1 MRRGASGLCGVLAID
16 KPKGI
21 TSHDVVN
28 AVRRVTGERR
38 VGHAGTLDPM
48 AEGLMLVCVG
58 AATRLSAYLTGHDK
72 RYTARIVFGA
82 ATDTDDA
89 EGRITTAYTKTAPGE
104 GLAGLASV
112 EPQQLL
118 DGITGPTMQL
128 PPAYSAIKKNGVT
141 AYKAAREGRELE
153 LEPRQV
159 TVYGARFLGAGFE
172 EVDLDDGQGGRFA
185 ATLPYWDVDL
195 EVSKGT
201 YIRSIARDLGQSLGC
216 GAHLSALRR
225 TEVGGT
231 GLERAVSLEELAAA
245 AAAGRELPW
254 EDPVAL
260 LGVRSVCELT
270 EPELKDVSNGRP
282 LRRELPVGLTAC
294 VSEGRLMALYERE
307 GGEGPARPELV
318 IPGGVC
324 GVRGSG
330 AALSAL
336 RLWNP
341 CEPATEPLGPRVLV
355 IGVFDGLHNG
365 HRSLLDAALAD
376 AAERG
381 VPACVLTFEKD
392 PDEFFGREA
401 SSFKLMGD
409 AKRLQLLRSYN
420 PGAIAEVVAMRA
432 SRECFGVEPPAFLE
446 SLGRL
451 CQVQSIHVGCDF
463 RFGSRA
469 AGTVD
474 DISRWCA
481 ANGAQCCPQELLR
494 ADGGVVSATRIRQL
508 LEQGDVD
515 AAARLGGRCL
525 LSGTVVHGRGEG
537 TGMGFATANVE
548 PAGDVMMPREGVYG
562 GFCYV
567 AGACYAAAV
576 NVGVARSF
584 DAATAPVEAHLL
596 DYRGDLY
603 GKTVELELVH
613 WMRPQL
619 KFESQEELISTV
631 MGNIQW
637 VRDNLAPLAA
647 SRREGS

>member
-1 MRRGASGLCGVLAID
+1 MKRGASGLCGVLAID

-58 AATRLSAYLTGHDK
+58 AATRLSARLTGHDK

-89 EGRITTAYTKTAPGE
+89 EGRITTAYTKAAPGE
-104 GLAGLASV
+104 GLAGLASI
-112 EPQQLL
+112 EPQELL

-153 LEPRQV
+153 LEPREV
-159 TVYGARFLGAGFE
+159 TIYAARFLGAGFE
-172 EVDLDDGQGGRFA
+172 GVELDDGQGGRFC

-201 YIRSIARDLGQSLGC
+201 YIRSIARDLGQALGC

-225 TEVGGT
+225 TEVGGM
-231 GLERAVSLEELAAA
+231 GLQGAVSLEGLAAA
-245 AAAGRELPW
+245 AAAGEELPW

-260 LGVRSVCELT
+260 LGACNVRELNAA
-270 EPELKDVSNGRP
+270 ELEDVSNGRT
-282 LRRELPVGLTAC
+282 LRGEHPEGLTAC
-294 VSEGRLMALYERE
+294 TSNGRLMALYEQC
-307 GGEGPARPELV
+307 GAAARPELV

-324 GVRGSG
+324 GVRPREQ
-330 AALSAL
+330 LSAL
-336 RLWNP
+336 RLWDP
-341 CEPATEPLGPRVLV
+341 CHPEQEPLGPRVLA
-355 IGVFDGLHNG
+355 IGVFDGLHSG

-381 VPACVLTFEKD
+381 VPASVLTFETD

-401 SSFKLMGD
+401 RSFKLMGN
-409 AKRLQLLRSYN
+409 AERLRALRAYS
-420 PGAIAEVVAMRA
+420 PAGIAEVVAMRVSA
-432 SRECFGVEPPAFLE
+432 ESLAVEPHDFLE
-446 SLGRL
+446 RLGAL
-451 CQVQSIHVGCDF
+451 CQVQGIHVGCDF
-463 RFGSRA
+463 RFGSGA
-469 AGTVD
+469 AGTVA
-474 DISRWCA
+474 DIARWCA
-481 ANGAQCCPQELLR
+481 ERGAGCCPQELLC
-494 ADGGVVSATRIRQL
+494 AEGGVVSATRIRQL
-508 LEQGDVD
+508 LAEGDVD
-515 AAARLGGRCL
+515 AVARLGGACRF
-525 LSGTVVHGRGEG
+525 SGTVVHGRGEG
-537 TGMGFATANVE
+537 SGMGFATANVE

-562 GFCYV
+562 GFCTV

-584 DAATAPVEAHLL
+584 ESATAPVEAHLL
-596 DYRGDLY
+596 DYHGDLY
-603 GKTVELELVH
+603 GKSVQLELVH
-613 WMRPQL
+613 WMRPQI

-637 VRDNLAPLAA
+637 VRDNLVPLAA

>member
-89 EGRITTAYTKTAPGE
+89 EGRVTTAYTKTAPGE
-104 GLAGLASV
+104 GLAGLATI
-112 EPQQLL
+112 EPQELL

-141 AYKAAREGRELE
+141 AYKAAREGKELE
-153 LEPRQV
+153 LEPREV
-159 TVYGARFLGAGFE
+159 TVYAARFLGAGFE
-172 EVDLDDGQGGRFA
+172 EVDLDDGQGGRFC

-225 TEVGGT
+225 TEVGGM
-231 GLERAVSLEELAAA
+231 GLQGAVSLEELGAA
-245 AAAGRELPW
+245 AAAGEELPW

-260 LGVRSVCELT
+260 LGIREVRELT
-270 EPELKDVSNGRP
+270 EDELADDANGRVLKGERP
-282 LRRELPVGLTAC
+282 EGLTAC
-294 VSEGRLMALYERE
+294 TSGGRLMALYRQ
-307 GGEGPARPELV
+307 GAGVARPELV

-324 GVRGSG
+324 GVRPRED
-330 AALSAL
+330 LSAL
-336 RLWNP
+336 RLWDP
-341 CEPATEPLGPRVLV
+341 RQPAQESLGPRVLAV
-355 IGVFDGLHNG
+355 GVFDGLHNG
-365 HRSLLDAALAD
+365 HRSLLDAALED
-376 AAERG
+376 AAQLG
-381 VPACVLTFEKD
+381 VPVSVLTFQTD
-392 PDEFFGREA
+392 PDEFFGREP
-401 SSFKLMGD
+401 SSFKLMGN
-409 AKRLQLLRSYN
+409 AERLHALRAYN
-420 PGAIAEVVAMRA
+420 PARIAEVVAMSVSA
-432 SRECFGVEPPAFLE
+432 ESMAVEPRCFLE
-446 SLGRL
+446 RLGEL
-451 CQVQSIHVGCDF
+451 CQVRSIHVGCDF

-469 AGTVD
+469 AGTVA
-474 DISRWCA
+474 DISRWCSER
-481 ANGAQCCPQELLR
+481 GALCHPQELLC
-494 ADGGVVSATRIRQL
+494 AEGGVVSATRIRQL
-508 LEQGDVD
+508 LAEGDVD
-515 AAARLGGRCL
+515 AAARLGGPCRF
-525 LSGTVVHGRGEG
+525 SGTVVHGRGEG
-537 TGMGFATANVE
+537 SCMGFATANVE
-548 PAGDVMMPREGVYG
+548 PTGDVMLPREGVYG
-562 GFCYV
+562 GFCTV
-567 AGACYAAAV
+567 AGSCYAAAV

-584 DAATAPVEAHLL
+584 SAATAPVEAHLL
-596 DYRGDLY
+596 DYCGDLY
-603 GKTVELELVH
+603 GKSVQLELVH
-613 WMRPQL
+613 WMRPQVT
-619 KFESQEELISTV
+619 FESQEELISTV

>member
-1 MRRGASGLCGVLAID
+1 MKRGTSGLCGVLAID

-48 AEGLMLVCVG
+48 AQGLMLVCVG

-104 GLAGLASV
+104 GLAGLAAV

-128 PPAYSAIKKNGVT
+128 PPAFSAIKKNGVT

-159 TVYGARFLGAGFE
+159 TIYEARFLQAGFE

-195 EVSKGT
+195 KVSKGT

-216 GAHLSALRR
+216 GAHLSALNR

-231 GLERAVSLEELAAA
+231 GLERAVSLEELGEA
-245 AAAGRELPW
+245 AAAGREFPW

-260 LGVRSVCELT
+260 LGVASACELS
-270 EPELKDVSNGRP
+270 ESELKDVSNGRP
-282 LRRELPVGLTAC
+282 LKRALPQGLSAC
-294 VSEGRLMALYERE
+294 VSKGHLMALYEQ
-307 GGEGPARPELV
+307 GDGPARPELV

-324 GVRGSG
+324 GVRS
-330 AALSAL
+330 ARKLSAL
-336 RLWNP
+336 RLWSP
-341 CEPATEPLGPRVLV
+341 CEPVCEPLGPRVLV

-365 HRSLLDAALAD
+365 HRSLLDAAVAD
-376 AAERG
+376 AQGRG
-381 VPACVLTFEKD
+381 VPVSVLTFEKD

-401 SSFKLMGD
+401 SSFKLMSD
-409 AKRLQLLRSYN
+409 DKRLQLLRSYN
-420 PGAIAEVVAMRA
+420 PGVIAEVVAMRA
-432 SRECFGVEPPAFLE
+432 ERACFAVEPQAFLE
-446 SLGRL
+446 SLGKL
-451 CQVQSIHVGCDF
+451 FQVQSVHVGCDF

-469 AGTVD
+469 AGTVS
-474 DISRWCA
+474 DIDGWCA
-481 ANGAQCCPQELLR
+481 AHGARCCPQELLC
-494 ADGGVVSATRIRQL
+494 AEGEVVSATRIRQL
-508 LEQGDVD
+508 LAEGDVD
-515 AAARLGGRCL
+515 AAVRLGGSCC
-525 LSGTVVHGRGEG
+525 LSGVVVHGRGEG
-537 TGMGFATANVE
+537 SGMGFATANVE
-548 PAGDVMMPREGVYG
+548 PAGDVMLPREGVYG
-562 GFCYV
+562 GFCRV

-619 KFESQEELISTV
+619 KFESQEELVATV